1 MSKLDNQK
9 RRKPQS
15 KNNELPVIYGK
26 LPPQAPDLEGAVL
39 GAAMLEPQ
47 CLEEL
52 AEIIQ
57 NPEVFYSDANSRIY
71 SVLLDM
77 YQRGSR
83 IDFMTVCDELRKRN
97 ELEMVGGSC
106 YVTSL
111 TRDVVSSAHV
121 EEHARILMQKF
132 ISREI
137 IRFSGDTLGEAYE
150 DATDCFDLMDK
161 VGDFALQLSD
171 QVIRKN
177 YVQVGRSV
185 SAVLEDTLRL
195 MNSDYRL
202 TGVPTGFRELNRVTG
217 GWKKTDLIILAARPA
232 VGKTAYLLNLAM
244 NAALDEEKPTAVGIF
259 SLEMS
264 VGQLTQRMLANYA
277 DVPLSR
283 IKNGELSQEEFGMLT
298 QKAQTVARLPIY
310 IDDTA
315 TLNTIELKAK
325 ARRMKRVHNV
335 GLIIIDYLQLM
346 KGDSNQGGNRE
357 QEISKISRELKI
369 LAKTL
374 EVPIIALSQLNR
386 SVEGR
391 ADQAPKLSDLRDSGA
406 IEQDADMVLFLYGHP
421 KEYLKRFPYKAHERN
436 LSIAKHRDGKL
447 ADFIYDFAGDV
458 QRFHR
463 EELSVLDVSYEET
476 KNSTFTQPAA
486 ISSAPA
492 AIPEATTPG
501 GIQDE
506 LPF

>member
-1 MSKLDNQK
+1 MSKLDSQK
-9 RRKPQS
+9 NKKPAS
-15 KNNELPVIYGK
+15 RNNDLPAIYGK

-39 GAAMLEPQ
+39 GAALLEPQ
-47 CLEEL
+47 CLEVL
-52 AEIIQ
+52 LEIIQ
-57 NPEVFYSDANSRIY
+57 EPEVFYIDANQRVF
-71 SVLLDM
+71 SVIVEM
-77 YQRGSR
+77 YRRGSR
-83 IDFMTVCDELRKRN
+83 IDFMTVCEELRKRN
-97 ELEMVGGSC
+97 ELEMVGGSY

-121 EEHARILMQKF
+121 EEHARVIMQKF
-132 ISREI
+132 ITREI

-161 VGDFALQLSD
+161 VGDFSLQLSD
-171 QVIRKN
+171 RVIRKS
-177 YVQVGRSV
+177 YVQVGRTV
-185 SAVLEDTLRL
+185 AGVLDETYRL
-195 MNSDYRL
+195 MHADFRL
-202 TGVPTGFRELNRVTG
+202 TGVPTGYRELNRVTG

-232 VGKTAYLLNLAM
+232 VGKTAFLLNLAM
-244 NAALDEEKPTAVGIF
+244 NAALDQEKPTAVGIF

-264 VGQLTQRMLANYA
+264 AGQLVQRMLSNFA
-277 DVPLSR
+277 DIPLGR
-283 IKNGELSQEEFGMLT
+283 IKNGELSEEEFQQLNA
-298 QKAQTVARLPIY
+298 KAATVSKIPVY
-310 IDDTA
+310 VDDTA

-406 IEQDADMVLFLYGHP
+406 IEQDADMVMFLYGHP
-421 KEYLKRFPYKAHERN
+421 KDYLKRFPYKSHERN

-458 QRFHR
+458 QRFHN

-476 KNSTFTQPAA
+476 KNSTFTQPAVIA
-486 ISSAPA
+486 SGPA
-492 AIPEATTPG
+492 AIEQANNTAA
-501 GIQDE
+501 IQDE